1 MKIKFKEFKLNLC
14 KKTKNSTKYYS
25 DKLDFKS
32 YCRIFIK
39 ENQHIRIYASK
50 KQNKLKSRNMSYLK
64 LVAIVFFLVKTLNTS
79 AQVELIFGDS
89 LVNEK
94 AIATYPMA
102 DGSFWVVG
110 FSNVGIHGGADVALT
125 RLDSLGNTISPV
137 VYFGGADND
146 YPNNMIY
153 KSGKLIIAGET
164 HTGINNNVDG
174 FILVVDTAGVLES
187 FNVYGQVGQ
196 TEQFFDIKA
205 TQDGG
210 FVVSGFASLPNRVGN
225 DFLIAKFDERNN
237 YKWMQIHDLGS
248 NDIGMVALEKPQGGY
263 ILVGDQLQPSGNY
276 NVALIGCDTLG
287 NMLWDTTVV
296 NPYNGGCKQA
306 TIQDNQLV
314 IVGEMGTASSTA
326 FDLYL
331 IRTDL
336 QGNLIWQGTIPKTD
350 NGDAAFDLIVKS
362 LNQIFITGYVYN
374 NVTQGTD
381 LVVMEIDS
389 IGGILNERYYGGTS
403 FDMGIDI
410 QVLDDERFIIAGFT
424 NRQASDQYY
433 IIYDSFSPINAVSL
447 LQNKNDLAPVYPN
460 PTKDVLNLPQDINF
474 SQVELIDD
482 LGRSFLIKVKNQQID
497 IRHFNTGKY
506 WVVLKDDEGNVVDS
520 QSVIKE

>member
-1 MKIKFKEFKLNLC
+1 MNALKIIL
-14 KKTKNSTKYYS
+14 
-25 DKLDFKS
+25 
-32 YCRIFIK
+32 
-39 ENQHIRIYASK
+39 
-50 KQNKLKSRNMSYLK
+50 
-64 LVAIVFFLVKTLNTS
+64 IVFLLTKILDAN
-79 AQVELIFGDS
+79 AQTELIFGDS
-89 LVNEK
+89 LINEK
-94 AIATYPMA
+94 AIATYPMP

-110 FSNVGIHGGADVALT
+110 FSNAGIHGGADVSLT
-125 RLDSLGNTISPV
+125 RLDSLGSTISPI
-137 VYFGGADND
+137 VYLGGADSD

-164 HTGINNNVDG
+164 HTAINSNIDG
-174 FILVVDTAGVLES
+174 FILIVDTAGTFES
-187 FNVYGQVGQ
+187 FNTYGQIGQ

-225 DFLIAKFDERNN
+225 DFLMAKFDERNN
-237 YKWMQIHDLGS
+237 YKWIKIHDLGS
-248 NDIGMVALEKPQGGY
+248 NDIGMVAVEKPQGGY

-287 NMLWDTTVV
+287 NILWDTTVV

-306 TIQDNQLV
+306 LIHNNQLI

-336 QGNLIWQGTIPKTD
+336 EGNLLWQSTIPKTD

-374 NVTQGTD
+374 NTSQGTD
-381 LVVMEIDS
+381 LFVMEIDS
-389 IGGILNERYYGGTS
+389 VGGIINERYYGGTS

-424 NRQASDQYY
+424 NVQASDQYY
-433 IIYDSFSPINAVSL
+433 IIYDSFSPLNSISS
-447 LQNKNDLAPVYPN
+447 LQNKYDLTPVYPN
-460 PTKDVLNLPQDINF
+460 PTKDLLNLPQNINF
-474 SQVELIDD
+474 NQIELIDE
-482 LGRSFLIKVKNQQID
+482 LGRSFLMEVKNQQID

-506 WVVLKDDEGNVVDS
+506 WVVLKDEKGNVVDS
-520 QSVIKE
+520 QSIIKE